1 MAALKSGQLNAD
13 CMTSAIVGGKINTK
27 PLMNHG
33 PILSYFLLSTALRTA
48 RVTAGW

>member
-33 PILSYFLLSTALRTA
+33 PILSYFLLITVVLCAQR
-48 RVTAGW
+48 G